1 MGRVV
6 CLQVCKLGLRF
17 KKKAGGGDWGE
28 DAAPPP
34 KQNDYTCSPVKC
46 CRLHMVFR
54 GVWCYFR
61 VYLRLVAGFFRVGLG
76 YV

>member
-6 CLQVCKLGLRF
+6 CLQVCKLGLRL
-17 KKKAGGGDWGE
+17 KKREGA
-28 DAAPPP
+28 